1 MPIITISRGSYSKG
15 NEVAEKVAKKLGYEC
30 IARDVIIDASKEF
43 NIPEIKLIRA
53 IHDAPS
59 ILERVGYSKERYLA
73 YLRVALLEHFQKDN
87 VVYHGLAGHF
97 FIKGISHVLKVRIIA
112 DMDERVKLEMER
124 ERISR
129 KEASSILKND
139 DRERRKW
146 GKYVFGIDTW
156 DPGLYDLVI
165 QIQKITVDDA
175 ADIVC
180 HTAGLERFKTT
191 AESQEMLNHLLI
203 AARVKAALMDLKP
216 DAEVFAQNGTVSIT
230 GRATEFQEDKLIH
243 QIEEIAKTI
252 PGVTNVEVHFSAP
265 YQFVDP
271 E

>member
-15 NEVAEKVAKKLGYEC
+15 KEVAEKVAKKLGYEC

-43 NIPEIKLIRA
+43 NIPEIKLVRA

-59 ILERVGYSKERYLA
+59 ILERVGYSKEKYLA
-73 YLRVALLEHFQKDN
+73 YLRVALLEHFQKDT

-129 KEASSILKND
+129 KEASRILKND

-146 GKYVFGIDTW
+146 GKYVYGIDTW
-156 DPGLYDLVI
+156 DPSLYDLVI
-165 QIQKITVDDA
+165 HVKKITVDDA

-180 HTAGLERFKTT
+180 HTVGLERFKTT
-191 AESQEMLNHLLI
+191 AESQEMLNHLLT

-252 PGVTNVEVHFSAP
+252 PGVTNVEVHLEP